1 MFQCSDKRW
10 GPPEDQ
16 GLKKYMVSSIW
27 GWRGFIRQRIGRP
40 GQLDRSALFF
50 RSCHPSNLFAI
61 LINFNHSIQE
71 QSRGFLIW
79 SCATSSPEKNTK
91 YMWLTKT
98 QSVCVWQKHKI
109 CVCLAKTQ
117 FVFCKGTN
125 YMCLVKHKIYA
136 FVKKNMCFAKA
147 QNICVII
154 MTQNICVL
162 HLHKTYVFCKSTK

>member
-1 MFQCSDKRW
+1 MWQKT

-79 SCATSSPEKNTK
+79 SCATSSPEKKYKIYVVDKNTK
-91 YMWLTKT
+91 YM
-98 QSVCVWQKHKI
+98 
-109 CVCLAKTQ
+109 CLAKAQNMCLFDKTQ